1 MTTDAKSPESLSF
14 KRWSRRKL
22 EAARESPVAA
32 PAVAPVATASP
43 ASAPVSA
50 ATAEPAPVASSAD
63 ALPPVGS
70 LTIDSDFT
78 VFLKPRVDE
87 ALKRQALKQLFRDP
101 RFNVM
106 DGLDVYIDD
115 YSIPDPISPELVR
128 QLVQG
133 RYIFDPPQTRVNAL
147 GHAEDVPPEEIAAER
162 AADPVEA
169 DVETGPLP
177 AVADANAPD
186 SPAAPETAGNPPV
199 PTDSRTTEPGAR

>member
-1 MTTDAKSPESLSF
+1 M
-14 KRWSRRKL
+14 
-22 EAARESPVAA
+22 
-32 PAVAPVATASP
+32 
-43 ASAPVSA
+43 
-50 ATAEPAPVASSAD
+50 ASSAD

-78 VFLKPRVDE
+78 AFLKPKVDE

-106 DGLDVYIDD
+106 DGLDVHIDD

-133 RYIFDPPQTRVNAL
+133 RYIFDPPPTRVNAL

-169 DVETGPLP
+169 DGEAPPLQS
-177 AVADANAPD
+177 VADANAPA
-186 SPAAPETAGNPPV
+186 SPASPESAGNPPV
-199 PTDSRTTEPGAR
+199 PSDTDTTERGVR